1 MISRIKPT
9 QYPNKKSLS
18 VLSALI
24 VGLLF
29 TLTGQASEWKPTD
42 PINASKILNEARQ
55 DRTERRYGQALQK
68 HIWFHQNAL
77 KYNIGM
83 GGVRLSYALSDWLE
97 LAKVYPPALDAMKA
111 EAIDAEQR
119 VLAGDISRIDLFHD
133 VVSINQTLNQD
144 EKSVE
149 LFKQIAATEP
159 QDAKIMLI
167 FVTPQLIAA
176 KEYELMRRFTD
187 PRESIRMTF
196 LSYDSLNSFME
207 ENGNSAIKKYDSA
220 EEHLKQSA
228 ANLVALLSVLGETD
242 LASEIRDSALRKSSS
257 EKLNSALTAAMDGV
271 FPTYSY

>member
-9 QYPNKKSLS
+9 QYPNKKSLI

-83 GGVRLSYALSDWLE
+83 GGVRLSYALADWLE
-97 LAKVYPPALDAMKA
+97 LAKVYPPALEAMKA

-149 LFKQIAATEP
+149 LFKKIAATEP

-176 KEYELMRRFTD
+176 KEYELMRKFTD

-228 ANLVALLSVLGETD
+228 ANLVALLSVLGETG